1 MNIAEEGTPRLTAR
15 GAQTRARIVG
25 AAADLMLLGGVA
37 ETSLDAVLAATGT
50 SKSQLYHYFA
60 DKDDLVLAVIK
71 WQTERVLQSQQPQL
85 FDVDSVAGL
94 RRWRDKLVESQRMYG
109 CQTACPVGSLAA
121 ELAGSETARA
131 VLVDSFA
138 QWESYL
144 AAGFTAM
151 RERGE
156 LDPSAD
162 PGNLATTMMTAVQ
175 GGFLLSKTTRSTRP
189 LELALDMAIGHIE
202 TLLR

>member
-1 MNIAEEGTPRLTAR
+1 VA
-15 GAQTRARIVG
+15 

-60 DKDDLVLAVIK
+60 DKDDLVLAVIA

-85 FDVDSVAGL
+85 FALDSLAGL
-94 RRWRDKLVESQRMYG
+94 RRWAEKLVDNQRTYG
-109 CQTACPVGSLAA
+109 CEGGCPVGSLAA

-131 VLVDSFA
+131 VLINSFA

-151 RERGE
+151 HDRGQ
-156 LDPSAD
+156 LDPSMIPD
-162 PGNLATTMMTAVQ
+162 DLATTVMTAVQ
-175 GGFLLSKTTRSTRP
+175 GGFLLSKTTRATRP
-189 LELALDMAIGHIE
+189 LELALDMAISHIE